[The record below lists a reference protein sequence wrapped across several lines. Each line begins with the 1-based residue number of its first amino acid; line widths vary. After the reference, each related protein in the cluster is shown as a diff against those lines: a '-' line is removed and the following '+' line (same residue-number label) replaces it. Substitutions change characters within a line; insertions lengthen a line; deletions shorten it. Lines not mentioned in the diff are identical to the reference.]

1 MAGTRLL
8 IVPVEISAAS
18 FAPFGTLI
26 DAAAV
31 MPEAINDG
39 TTMRHADLAALDL
52 RAGERDPVIGIY
64 VASARDFP
72 LRIAKLERH
81 CRAAQVFL
89 PLGAHR
95 FVIVVA
101 PGDEAPEWAALRAFV
116 TTPGS
121 GVALRRG
128 CWHHGLIALGDGDRF
143 AVIEG
148 GDYRAD
154 TEEVAAPRPLELAA
168 PLDGSMST
176 NFQVL

>member
-1 MAGTRLL
+1 MAGARLL
-8 IVPVEISAAS
+8 IAPVEITAEA

-31 MPEAINDG
+31 KPEAINDG
-39 TTMRHADLAALDL
+39 TTLRHSDLAALDL
-52 RAGERDPVIGIY
+52 RGGTRDPVIGIY
-64 VASARDFP
+64 VASARRFP

-81 CRAAQVFL
+81 RQAAQVFL
-89 PLGAHR
+89 PLGNHR
-95 FVIVVA
+95 FVVVVA
-101 PGDEAPEWAALRAFV
+101 PGGETPDWTALRAFV
-116 TTPGS
+116 TTPGA

-148 GDYRAD
+148 GGYRAD
-154 TEEVAAPRPLELAA
+154 TEEVAAPRPLELSA
-168 PLDGSMST
+168 MST

>member
-8 IVPVEISAAS
+8 IVAAEITAGA

-31 MPEAINDG
+31 APEAINDG
-39 TTMRHADLAALDL
+39 TTLRHPDLAALDL
-52 RAGERDPVIGIY
+52 RGGARDPVIGIY
-64 VASARDFP
+64 VASARRFP
-72 LRIAKLERH
+72 LGIAKLERH
-81 CRAAQVFL
+81 RRAAQVFL
-89 PLGAHR
+89 PLGPHR
-95 FVIVVA
+95 FVVVVA
-101 PGDEAPEWAALRAFV
+101 PGKEAPDWAALRAFV
-116 TTPGS
+116 TKPGS
-121 GVALRRG
+121 GVALQRG

-154 TEEVAAPRPLELAA
+154 TEEVAAPRPIEL
-168 PLDGSMST
+168 SMST

>member
-8 IVPVEISAAS
+8 IVPVEITPAA
-18 FAPFGTLI
+18 FAPFGSLI
-26 DAAAV
+26 DAASV
-31 MPEAINDG
+31 KPEAINDG

-52 RAGERDPVIGIY
+52 RGSERDPVIGIY
-64 VASARDFP
+64 VASARRFP

-81 CRAAQVFL
+81 RRAAQVFL
-89 PLGAHR
+89 PLGRHR

-101 PGDEAPEWAALRAFV
+101 PVTETPEWAALRAFV
-116 TTPGS
+116 TTPGA

-148 GDYRAD
+148 GDYRED
-154 TEEVAAPRPLELAA
+154 TEEVAAPRPFEL
-168 PLDGSMST
+168 SMST